1 MAGDTDDDTDDGKHG
16 GNVVT
21 VLAVLFVAAV
31 AIAVFLVVGWIS
43 ALGDEDGSID
53 CIV

>member
-1 MAGDTDDDTDDGKHG
+1 MAGDTDDATDDGKHG

-21 VLAVLFVAAV
+21 VLAVLVV
-31 AIAVFLVVGWIS
+31 AIAVFLEVGWIS
-43 ALGDEDGSID
+43 ALGDEDGSIY